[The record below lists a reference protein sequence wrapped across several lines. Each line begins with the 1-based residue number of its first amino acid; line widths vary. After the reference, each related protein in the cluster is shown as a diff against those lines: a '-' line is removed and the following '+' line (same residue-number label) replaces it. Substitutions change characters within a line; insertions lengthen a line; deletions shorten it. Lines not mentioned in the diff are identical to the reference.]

1 MIQARKRFARIVGR
15 EPGVQV
21 ANKFWHGGADTEIRL
36 ADIIYADDTTL
47 FEDTEHVQTWLDCL
61 ALEAR
66 AVGLEVSKKTEAL
79 AVGLTTSAPPLYLL
93 DGSRVLYRDRVK
105 LLGSLLP
112 SCEVDVDH
120 RISLAWHAL
129 RQYRALWRKPL
140 GKIEKQD
147 LFKVLVLPVLT
158 YGAETWTLTA
168 DLARKLDGAVTSMLR
183 SIFRVGY
190 AAHVRN
196 EDLYQGMP
204 YITSTIK
211 QRRLQL
217 VGHLARTN
225 QVDTSRGPPAGLRPA
240 QPGRHLLTWAGPSD
254 VRRRKA
260 RTFKEQLVE
269 DMGGLGLSVIWKKM
283 MDKAKW
289 AQVIE
294 DNEPPQW
301 GSARVCNPTGGTLDS
316 SP

>member
-1 MIQARKRFARIVGR
+1 MAGRKRRFGWRTSSM
-15 EPGVQV
+15 Q
-21 ANKFWHGGADTEIRL
+21 
-36 ADIIYADDTTL
+36 TTPPSL
-47 FEDTEHVQTWLDCL
+47 RALSTCMQTWLDCL
-61 ALEAR
+61 AIEAR
-66 AVGLEVSKKTEAL
+66 VVGLEVSKKTEAL
-79 AVGLTTSAPPLYLL
+79 AIGLTQPPPALFLL
-93 DGSRVLYRDRVK
+93 HSSRVLYRDRVK

-112 SCEVDVDH
+112 SCEADVDH

-129 RQYRALWRKPL
+129 CQYRALLRKPL

-147 LFKVLVLPVLT
+147 LSVEGPRPSCSYVWGQDVDPHRRPGLKA
-158 YGAETWTLTA
+158 G
-168 DLARKLDGAVTSMLR
+168 RRGHQH
-183 SIFRVGY
+183 

-196 EDLYQGMP
+196 EDLYLGMP

-225 QVDTSRGPPAGLRPA
+225 EVDTSRGPPAGLRPA
-240 QPGRHLLTWAGPSD
+240 QPGRHLLTWAGPRD
-254 VRRRKA
+254 ARRRKA

-289 AQVIE
+289 AQVID
-294 DNEPPQW
+294 DNEPPPVGKRPRVQTY
-301 GSARVCNPTGGTLDS
+301 GKHARQVPLGRELRLVVVDS
-316 SP
+316 CCR